1 MYVVKIIH
9 TPVTTHT
16 VKIEVDPSWVS
27 DFNKNGMKLCCA
39 FFVRKGG
46 REYCN
51 VVAGAFA
58 VRQHMSITWVDKYAI
73 AATKSN
79 YKARDKVAGGTTEVE
94 ISKGQ
99 SITVAPDG
107 TAASVRPDNNVAKDA
122 FRFIHTESPA
132 AAVVYMTVADSQVPI
147 YITNTHPD
155 HPGKQDLSPIEKIKI
170 WFDDQMEAKD
180 YFDDISNLTH
190 LVYMWSREVY
200 TVQYT
205 PEGKWAFKKAEKTEK
220 EK

>member
-1 MYVVKIIH
+1 MFVVKVLH

-27 DFNKNGMKLCCA
+27 DFNKN
-39 FFVRKGG
+39 
-46 REYCN
+46 
-51 VVAGAFA
+51 A

-190 LVYMWSREVY
+190 LVYMWRREVY